1 MYGLSYTIVKQG
13 GLAMNMKTVSCA
25 FNILRRI
32 IYMKNNILKKVM
44 AVTQH

>member
-13 GLAMNMKTVSCA
+13 GLAMNTKTVSYA